1 VLAAGLRAVGADV
14 RILGAVGDEPPTPA
28 VDGPLVLVVD
38 DAEHVADLPPGLDGA
53 TVLAAARPELLR
65 SGYGHWITDLRRHR
79 HGLVLGPLDRLETDA
94 LGVPP
99 WRSAPLRPDA
109 PGRGALVAG
118 GEATLVQVARPPADG

>member
-1 VLAAGLRAVGADV
+1 
-14 RILGAVGDEPPTPA
+14 
-28 VDGPLVLVVD
+28 VVD